1 MNNLQQWSYRLFLV
15 VITTALAFSLGWVGT
30 VAAEQ
35 YTLWLKR
42 IYQVTLTSRQQ
53 FLVDMGFVMIGVLF
67 ALLLSSW
74 LTQRLWTL
82 WETIENL
89 PPSDKIAVLLGI
101 LLGLALA
108 YMVLL
113 MPLMLLRGRLP
124 TGPMLALAV
133 AITSIIV
140 YFSVH
145 TLLKVRD
152 TVSVSFLAQQLAQIL
167 QQKEVPVSSDRNGI
181 HLRARDKVL
190 DTNVIIDGR
199 LADIVQTGFI
209 EGRLLIPEFVLREL
223 QMIADSEDELRRARG
238 RRGLSILES
247 LQNLPNARIEI
258 VDDLSEEV
266 RSAPDTDMKL
276 IRFAKE
282 RNAAIITNDNNLQ
295 AIAELQG
302 IPVLN
307 VNALATALKPV
318 VLPGE
323 ELTVVIQ
330 RPGKE
335 PGQGVGYLDDGTMV
349 VVEKG
354 RHHIGHEVR
363 IKVTSVLQSPV
374 GKMIFGDFKE
384 IVRPNV
390 SKGENEGKSEG
401 GDLFD
406 DNFSSSR
413 RR

>member
-1 MNNLQQWSYRLFLV
+1 MGNLQQWGYRLFLV
-15 VITTALAFSLGWVGT
+15 VITTALAFSLGWVGA
-30 VAAEQ
+30 VIADQ
-35 YTLWLKR
+35 YTDWLQKA
-42 IYQVTLTSRQQ
+42 YQVSLSTRQQ
-53 FLVDMGFVMIGVLF
+53 HLVNIGFVMIGVLS
-67 ALLLSSW
+67 ALLISSW
-74 LTQRLWTL
+74 LTQRLWVM

-89 PPSDKIAVLLGI
+89 PTADKIAVLLGI

-124 TGPMLALAV
+124 ATPLFALAI

-152 TVSVSFLAQQLAQIL
+152 AMSVSFIAQQLAQFL
-167 QQKEVPVSSDRNGI
+167 QPSKVEPTTKEIP
-181 HLRARDKVL
+181 LTYARDKVL
-190 DTNVIIDGR
+190 DTNILIDGR
-199 LADIVQTGFI
+199 LADIVRTGFI
-209 EGRLLIPEFVLREL
+209 EGKLVIPSFVLHEL
-223 QMIADSEDELRRARG
+223 RMIADSEDELKRARG
-238 RRGLSILES
+238 RRGLAILET
-247 LQNLPNARIEI
+247 LQNMNNAIVEI
-258 VDDLSEEV
+258 VDTFSPDVEA
-266 RSAPDTDMKL
+266 APDTDMKL

-282 RNAAIITNDNNLQ
+282 RNASIITNDNNLQ
-295 AIAELQG
+295 KIAEVQG
-302 IPVLN
+302 IPVLS
-307 VNALATALKPV
+307 VNELATALKPV

-330 RPGKE
+330 RAGKE

-349 VVEKG
+349 VVEQG
-354 RHHIGHEVR
+354 RHHIGHEVK

-374 GKMIFGDFKE
+374 GKMIFGDFKG
-384 IVRPNV
+384 IVRRNV
-390 SKGENEGKSEG
+390 IKVEG

-406 DNFSSSR
+406 DDFGGSR

>member
-1 MNNLQQWSYRLFLV
+1 VSK
-15 VITTALAFSLGWVGT
+15 
-30 VAAEQ
+30 Q
-35 YTLWLKR
+35 YTAWLHQA
-42 IYQVTLTSRQQ
+42 YQVTLTPRQQ
-53 FLVDMGFVMIGVLF
+53 TLVDIGFVMIGVLF

-74 LTQRLWTL
+74 LTQRVWTL
-82 WETIENL
+82 WETVESL
-89 PPSDKIAVLLGI
+89 PLGDKIALLLGV

-124 TGPMLALAV
+124 VTPLLALAV
-133 AITSIIV
+133 AITAIIV

-152 TVSVSFLAQQLAQIL
+152 AMSVSLFAQQLVQLL
-167 QQKEVPVSSDRNGI
+167 QQQDRVAPVFQDKGQI
-181 HLRARDKVL
+181 RARDKVL
-190 DTNVIIDGR
+190 DTSVIIDGR
-199 LADIVQTGFI
+199 LADIVRTGFV
-209 EGRLLIPEFVLREL
+209 EGRLLIPSFVLREL

-238 RRGLSILES
+238 RRGLAVLETLQS
-247 LQNLPNARIEI
+247 LQGTVVEV
-258 VDDLSEEV
+258 VDEFSHDVET
-266 RSAPDTDMKL
+266 APDTDMKL

-282 RNAAIITNDNNLQ
+282 RGAALITNDNNLQ
-295 AIAELQG
+295 KIAELQG
-302 IPVLN
+302 IPVLS
-307 VNALATALKPV
+307 VNELATALKPV

-323 ELTVVIQ
+323 ELTVAIQ
-330 RPGKE
+330 RAGKE

-349 VVEKG
+349 VVERG
-354 RHHIGHEVR
+354 RPHIGHEVR

-384 IVRPNV
+384 IVRRNV
-390 SKGENEGKSEG
+390 IKVEG

-406 DNFSSSR
+406 DDFISPR

>member
-15 VITTALAFSLGWVGT
+15 LITTALAVSLGWLGV
-30 VAAEQ
+30 VVSKQ
-35 YTLWLKR
+35 YTAWLHQA
-42 IYQVTLTSRQQ
+42 YQVPLTPRQQ
-53 FLVDMGFVMIGVLF
+53 TLVDIGFVMIGVLF

-74 LTQRLWTL
+74 LTQRVWTL
-82 WETIENL
+82 WETVESL
-89 PPSDKIAVLLGI
+89 PPGDKIALLLGVF
-101 LLGLALA
+101 LGLALA

-124 TGPMLALAV
+124 VTPLLALAV
-133 AITSIIV
+133 AITAIIV

-152 TVSVSFLAQQLAQIL
+152 AMSVSLFAQQLVQFL
-167 QQKEVPVSSDRNGI
+167 QQQDRVAPVFQDKGQI
-181 HLRARDKVL
+181 RARDKVL
-190 DTNVIIDGR
+190 DTSVIIDGR
-199 LADIVQTGFI
+199 LADIVRTGFV
-209 EGRLLIPEFVLREL
+209 EGRLLIPSFVLREL

-238 RRGLSILES
+238 RRGLAVLET
-247 LQNLPNARIEI
+247 LQSLPNTVVEV
-258 VDDLSEEV
+258 VDEFSHDVET
-266 RSAPDTDMKL
+266 APDTDMKL

-282 RNAAIITNDNNLQ
+282 RGAALITNDNNLQ
-295 AIAELQG
+295 KIAELQG
-302 IPVLN
+302 IPVLS
-307 VNALATALKPV
+307 VNELATALKPV

-330 RPGKE
+330 RAGKE

-349 VVEKG
+349 VVERG
-354 RHHIGHEVR
+354 RPHIGHEVR

-384 IVRPNV
+384 IVRRNV
-390 SKGENEGKSEG
+390 IKVEG

-406 DNFSSSR
+406 DDFISPR

>member
-15 VITTALAFSLGWVGT
+15 VITTALAVSLGWLGV
-30 VAAEQ
+30 VVSKQ
-35 YTLWLKR
+35 YTAWLHQA
-42 IYQVTLTSRQQ
+42 YQVTLTPRQQ
-53 FLVDMGFVMIGVLF
+53 TLVDIGFVMIGVLF

-74 LTQRLWTL
+74 LTQRVWTL
-82 WETIENL
+82 WETVESL
-89 PPSDKIAVLLGI
+89 PLGDKIALLLGV

-124 TGPMLALAV
+124 VTPLLALAV
-133 AITSIIV
+133 AITAIIV

-152 TVSVSFLAQQLAQIL
+152 AMSVSLFAQQLVQLL
-167 QQKEVPVSSDRNGI
+167 QQQDRVAPVFQDKGQI
-181 HLRARDKVL
+181 RARDKVL
-190 DTNVIIDGR
+190 DTSVIIDGR
-199 LADIVQTGFI
+199 LADIVRTGFV
-209 EGRLLIPEFVLREL
+209 EGRLLIPSFVLREL

-238 RRGLSILES
+238 RRGLAVLETLQS
-247 LQNLPNARIEI
+247 LQGTVVEV
-258 VDDLSEEV
+258 VDEFSHDVET
-266 RSAPDTDMKL
+266 APDTDMKL

-282 RNAAIITNDNNLQ
+282 RGAALITNDNNLQ
-295 AIAELQG
+295 KIAELQG
-302 IPVLN
+302 IPVLS
-307 VNALATALKPV
+307 VNELATALKPV

-323 ELTVVIQ
+323 ELTVAIQ
-330 RPGKE
+330 RAGKE

-349 VVEKG
+349 VVERG
-354 RHHIGHEVR
+354 RPHIGHEVR

-384 IVRPNV
+384 IVRRNV
-390 SKGENEGKSEG
+390 IKVEG

-406 DNFSSSR
+406 DDFIGPR

>member
-15 VITTALAFSLGWVGT
+15 IITTALAFFLGWVGSL
-30 VAAEQ
+30 AATQ
-35 YTLWLKR
+35 YTLWLNKA
-42 IYQVTLTSRQQ
+42 YQVTLTSRQQ
-53 FLVDMGFVMIGVLF
+53 FLVDVGFVMIGVLF

-74 LTQRLWTL
+74 LTQRLWAL
-82 WETIENL
+82 WETVENL
-89 PPSDKIAVLLGI
+89 PPGDKIAVLLGV

-113 MPLMLLRGRLP
+113 MPLMLLRGRVP
-124 TGPMLALAV
+124 MGPMLALAV

-152 TVSVSFLAQQLAQIL
+152 AMSVSFLAQQLAQFF
-167 QQKEVPVSSDRNGI
+167 QQQGREPTTDRNRQT
-181 HLRARDKVL
+181 LRARDKVV
-190 DTNVIIDGR
+190 DTSVIIDGR
-199 LADIVQTGFI
+199 LADIVRTGFI
-209 EGRLLIPEFVLREL
+209 EGRLLIPSFVLREL
-223 QMIADSEDELRRARG
+223 QGIADSEDELRRARG
-238 RRGLSILES
+238 RRGLAVLEA
-247 LQNLPNARIEI
+247 LKDIPNAQVEI
-258 VDDLSEEV
+258 VDTFSHSVNATLEI
-266 RSAPDTDMKL
+266 DMKL

-282 RNAAIITNDNNLQ
+282 RDAAIITNDNNLRK
-295 AIAELQG
+295 IAELQG
-302 IPVLN
+302 VPVLC
-307 VNALATALKPV
+307 VNELATAMKFV

-330 RPGKE
+330 RAGKE

-354 RHHIGHEVR
+354 RPHIGHEVR

-384 IVRPNV
+384 VVRRNV
-390 SKGENEGKSEG
+390 IKVEG
-401 GDLFD
+401 GELFD
-406 DNFSSSR
+406 DDFGSGSR

>member
-1 MNNLQQWSYRLFLV
+1 MGNLQQWGYRLFLV

-30 VAAEQ
+30 VIADR
-35 YTLWLKR
+35 YIDWLQKA
-42 IYQVTLTSRQQ
+42 YQVSLSPRQEY
-53 FLVDMGFVMIGVLF
+53 LVDIGFVMIGVLS

-74 LTQRLWTL
+74 LTQRLWVM

-89 PPSDKIAVLLGI
+89 PTADKIAVLLGV

-124 TGPMLALAV
+124 TTPMFALAI

-145 TLLKVRD
+145 TLMKVRD
-152 TVSVSFLAQQLAQIL
+152 AMSASFIQQLAQIF
-167 QQKEVPVSSDRNGI
+167 QPAVIEEAPKDRKPI
-181 HLRARDKVL
+181 YARDKVL
-190 DTNVIIDGR
+190 DTNILIDGR
-199 LADIVQTGFI
+199 LADIVRTGFI
-209 EGRLLIPEFVLREL
+209 EGRLVIPSFVLHEL
-223 QMIADSEDELRRARG
+223 RMIADSEDELRRARG
-238 RRGLSILES
+238 RRGLAILEA
-247 LQNLPNARIEI
+247 LQNMDNAIVEI
-258 VDDLSEEV
+258 VDTFSPDVEA
-266 RSAPDTDMKL
+266 APDTDMKL

-282 RNAAIITNDNNLQ
+282 RKAAIITNDNNLQ
-295 AIAELQG
+295 KIAEVQG
-302 IPVLN
+302 IPVLS
-307 VNALATALKPV
+307 VNELATALKPV

-349 VVEKG
+349 VVEQG
-354 RHHIGHEVR
+354 RPHIGHEVK

-374 GKMIFGDFKE
+374 GKMIFGDFKG
-384 IVRPNV
+384 IVRRNV
-390 SKGENEGKSEG
+390 IKVEG

-406 DNFSSSR
+406 DDFGSPR

>member
-1 MNNLQQWSYRLFLV
+1 MNSLQRWGYRLFLV

-30 VAAEQ
+30 VVANQ
-35 YTLWLKR
+35 YTDWLQKA
-42 IYQVTLTSRQQ
+42 YQVSLSSRQQ
-53 FLVDMGFVMIGVLF
+53 FLVDVGFVMIGVLS

-74 LTQRLWTL
+74 LTQRVWTM
-82 WETIENL
+82 WETIENF
-89 PPSDKIAVLLGI
+89 PPADKIAVLLGV
-101 LLGLALA
+101 LLGLALS

-124 TGPMLALAV
+124 AAPLFALAI

-152 TVSVSFLAQQLAQIL
+152 AMSASFIQQLAQFL
-167 QQKEVPVSSDRNGI
+167 QPAKLETLAEKQKS
-181 HLRARDKVL
+181 LYARDKVL
-190 DTNVIIDGR
+190 DTNILIDGR
-199 LADIVQTGFI
+199 LADIVRTGFI
-209 EGRLLIPEFVLREL
+209 EGRLLIPSFVLHEL
-223 QMIADSEDELRRARG
+223 RMIADSEDELRRARG
-238 RRGLSILES
+238 KRGLSVLET
-247 LQNLPNARIEI
+247 LQNMNNALVEI
-258 VDDLSEEV
+258 VDEFSPEV
-266 RSAPDTDMKL
+266 EAAPDTDMKL
-276 IRFAKE
+276 VRFAKE

-295 AIAELQG
+295 KIAELQG

-307 VNALATALKPV
+307 VNELATALKPV

-349 VVEKG
+349 VVEQG
-354 RHHIGHEVR
+354 RPHIGHEVR

-374 GKMIFGDFKE
+374 GKMIFGDFKG
-384 IVRPNV
+384 IVRRNV
-390 SKGENEGKSEG
+390 IKTEG

-406 DNFSSSR
+406 DDFGGSR

>member
-15 VITTALAFSLGWVGT
+15 VITTALAVSLGWLGV
-30 VAAEQ
+30 VVSKQ
-35 YTLWLKR
+35 YTAWLHQA
-42 IYQVTLTSRQQ
+42 YQVTLTPRQQ
-53 FLVDMGFVMIGVLF
+53 TLVDIGFVMIGVLF

-74 LTQRLWTL
+74 LTQRVWTL
-82 WETIENL
+82 WETVESL
-89 PPSDKIAVLLGI
+89 PLGDKIALLLGV

-124 TGPMLALAV
+124 VTPLLALAV
-133 AITSIIV
+133 AITAIIV

-152 TVSVSFLAQQLAQIL
+152 AMSVSLFAQQLVQLL
-167 QQKEVPVSSDRNGI
+167 QQQDRVAPVFQDKGQI
-181 HLRARDKVL
+181 RARDKVL
-190 DTNVIIDGR
+190 DTSVIIDGR
-199 LADIVQTGFI
+199 LADIVRTGFV
-209 EGRLLIPEFVLREL
+209 EGRLLIPSFVLREL

-238 RRGLSILES
+238 RRGLAVLETLQS
-247 LQNLPNARIEI
+247 LQGTVVEV
-258 VDDLSEEV
+258 VDEFSHDVET
-266 RSAPDTDMKL
+266 APDTDMKL

-282 RNAAIITNDNNLQ
+282 RGAALITNDNNLQ
-295 AIAELQG
+295 KIAELQG
-302 IPVLN
+302 IPVLS
-307 VNALATALKPV
+307 VNELATALKPV

-330 RPGKE
+330 RAGKE

-349 VVEKG
+349 VVERG
-354 RHHIGHEVR
+354 RPHIGHEVR

-384 IVRPNV
+384 IVRRNV
-390 SKGENEGKSEG
+390 IKVEG

-406 DNFSSSR
+406 DDFISPR

>member
-1 MNNLQQWSYRLFLV
+1 MNNLQQWGYRLFLIA
-15 VITTALAFSLGWVGT
+15 ITTALAFSLGWVGAV
-30 VAAEQ
+30 VANH
-35 YTLWLKR
+35 YTDWLQKV
-42 IYQVTLTSRQQ
+42 YQLSLTGRQQ
-53 FLVDMGFVMIGVLF
+53 FLVNVGFVMIGVLF

-74 LTQRLWTL
+74 LTQRVWAL
-82 WETIENL
+82 WESIENL
-89 PPSDKIAVLLGI
+89 PPADKIAVLLGV

-113 MPLMLLRGRLP
+113 MPLMLLRGKLP
-124 TGPMLALAV
+124 TLPLFALAI

-145 TLLKVRD
+145 TLMKVRD
-152 TVSVSFLAQQLAQIL
+152 AMSVSFITQHLAQIL
-167 QQKEVPVSSDRNGI
+167 QPSKLELSNQGQKLVY
-181 HLRARDKVL
+181 ARDKVL
-190 DTNVIIDGR
+190 DTNILIDGR
-199 LADIVQTGFI
+199 LADIVRTGFI
-209 EGRLLIPEFVLREL
+209 EGRLLIPSFVLREL
-223 QMIADSEDELRRARG
+223 RMIADSGDELRRARG
-238 RRGLSILES
+238 RRGLSVLEA
-247 LQNLPNARIEI
+247 LQSMSNAIVEI
-258 VDDLSEEV
+258 VDDISPEV
-266 RSAPDTDMKL
+266 EAEPDTDMKL

-295 AIAELQG
+295 KIAELQG
-302 IPVLN
+302 IPVLS
-307 VNALATALKPV
+307 VNELATALKPV

-349 VVEKG
+349 VVEQG
-354 RHHIGHEVR
+354 RPHIGHEVR

-374 GKMIFGDFKE
+374 GKMIFGDFKG
-384 IVRPNV
+384 IVRRNV
-390 SKGENEGKSEG
+390 IKGEG

-406 DNFSSSR
+406 DDLSNSR

>member
-1 MNNLQQWSYRLFLV
+1 MGNLQQWGYRLFLV

-30 VAAEQ
+30 VIADR
-35 YTLWLKR
+35 YIDWLQKA
-42 IYQVTLTSRQQ
+42 YQVSLSTRQEY
-53 FLVDMGFVMIGVLF
+53 LVDIGFVMIGVLS

-74 LTQRLWTL
+74 LTQRLWVM

-89 PPSDKIAVLLGI
+89 PTADKIAVLLGV

-124 TGPMLALAV
+124 ATPMFALAI

-145 TLLKVRD
+145 TLMKVRD
-152 TVSVSFLAQQLAQIL
+152 AMSASFIQQLAQIL
-167 QQKEVPVSSDRNGI
+167 QPTKVEEASKDRKLI
-181 HLRARDKVL
+181 YARDKVL
-190 DTNVIIDGR
+190 DTNILIDGR
-199 LADIVQTGFI
+199 LADIVRTGFI
-209 EGRLLIPEFVLREL
+209 EGRLVIPSFVLHEL
-223 QMIADSEDELRRARG
+223 RMIADSEDELRRARG
-238 RRGLSILES
+238 RRGLAVLEA
-247 LQNLPNARIEI
+247 LQSMNNAIVEI
-258 VDDLSEEV
+258 VDTFSPDVEA
-266 RSAPDTDMKL
+266 APDTDMKL

-295 AIAELQG
+295 KIAEVQG
-302 IPVLN
+302 IPVLS
-307 VNALATALKPV
+307 VNELATALKPV

-349 VVEKG
+349 VVEQG
-354 RHHIGHEVR
+354 RPHIGHEVK

-374 GKMIFGDFKE
+374 GKMIFGDFKG
-384 IVRPNV
+384 IVRRNV
-390 SKGENEGKSEG
+390 IKVEG

-406 DNFSSSR
+406 DDFGGSR

>member
-15 VITTALAFSLGWVGT
+15 VITTALAVSLGWLGV
-30 VAAEQ
+30 VVSKQ
-35 YTLWLKR
+35 YTAWLHQA
-42 IYQVTLTSRQQ
+42 YQVTLTPRQQ
-53 FLVDMGFVMIGVLF
+53 TLVDIGFVMIGVLF

-74 LTQRLWTL
+74 LTQRVWTL
-82 WETIENL
+82 WETVESL
-89 PPSDKIAVLLGI
+89 PLGDKIALLLGV

-124 TGPMLALAV
+124 VTPLLALAV
-133 AITSIIV
+133 AITAIIV

-152 TVSVSFLAQQLAQIL
+152 AMSVSLFAQQLVQLL
-167 QQKEVPVSSDRNGI
+167 QQQDRVAPVFQDKGQI
-181 HLRARDKVL
+181 RARDKVL
-190 DTNVIIDGR
+190 DTSVIIDGR
-199 LADIVQTGFI
+199 LADIVRTGFV
-209 EGRLLIPEFVLREL
+209 EGRLLIPSFVLREL

-238 RRGLSILES
+238 RRGLAVLETLQS
-247 LQNLPNARIEI
+247 LQGTVVEV
-258 VDDLSEEV
+258 VDEFSHDVET
-266 RSAPDTDMKL
+266 APDTDMKL

-282 RNAAIITNDNNLQ
+282 RGAALITNDNNLQ
-295 AIAELQG
+295 KIAELQG
-302 IPVLN
+302 IPVLS
-307 VNALATALKPV
+307 VNELATALKPV

-323 ELTVVIQ
+323 ELTVAIQ
-330 RPGKE
+330 RAGKE

-349 VVEKG
+349 VVERG
-354 RHHIGHEVR
+354 RPHIGHEVR

-384 IVRPNV
+384 IVRRNV
-390 SKGENEGKSEG
+390 IKVEG

-406 DNFSSSR
+406 DDFISPR

>member
-1 MNNLQQWSYRLFLV
+1 MSNLQQWGYRLFLV

-30 VAAEQ
+30 VIADR
-35 YTLWLKR
+35 YIDWLQKA
-42 IYQVTLTSRQQ
+42 YQVSLSTRQQ
-53 FLVDMGFVMIGVLF
+53 YLVDIGFVTIGVLS

-74 LTQRLWTL
+74 LTQRLWVM

-89 PPSDKIAVLLGI
+89 PTADKIAVLLGV

-124 TGPMLALAV
+124 ATPMFALAI

-145 TLLKVRD
+145 TLMKVRD
-152 TVSVSFLAQQLAQIL
+152 AMSVSFIQQLAQIL
-167 QQKEVPVSSDRNGI
+167 QPTKVEEASKDRKPI
-181 HLRARDKVL
+181 YARDKVL
-190 DTNVIIDGR
+190 DTNILIDGR
-199 LADIVQTGFI
+199 LADIVRTGFI
-209 EGRLLIPEFVLREL
+209 EGRLVIPSFVLHEL
-223 QMIADSEDELRRARG
+223 RMIADSEDELRRARG
-238 RRGLSILES
+238 RRGLAVLEA
-247 LQNLPNARIEI
+247 LQSMNNAIVEI
-258 VDDLSEEV
+258 VDTFSPDVEA
-266 RSAPDTDMKL
+266 APDTDMKL

-295 AIAELQG
+295 KIAEVQG
-302 IPVLN
+302 IPVLS
-307 VNALATALKPV
+307 VNELATALKPV

-349 VVEKG
+349 VVEQG
-354 RHHIGHEVR
+354 RPHIGHEVK

-374 GKMIFGDFKE
+374 GKMIFGDFKG
-384 IVRPNV
+384 IVRRNV
-390 SKGENEGKSEG
+390 IKVEG

-406 DNFSSSR
+406 DDFGSSR